1 MFNKLLSFARMRIW
15 IPSIMAFKGEENFSL
30 QKTKTNQNLRVK
42 SDSKKYVKSMSNKNT
57 MNRKNYFSR
66 KK

>member
-1 MFNKLLSFARMRIW
+1 MFNKLLKFARFRIW

-30 QKTKTNQNLRVK
+30 QKTKNNQNLRVK
-42 SDSKKYVKSMSNKNT
+42 SDSKRYVKSMSQRNT
-57 MNRKNYFSR
+57 LNRKNYFSR

>member
-1 MFNKLLSFARMRIW
+1 MFNKLLEFARFRIW
-15 IPSIMAFKGEENFSL
+15 IPSVMAFKGEENFSL
-30 QKTKTNQNLRVK
+30 QKTKNHQNLRVK
-42 SDSKKYVKSMSNKNT
+42 SDSKKYVKSISNKNS